1 MKRFRRARLPHLALL
16 AALSLAACER
26 SKTPAR
32 IDSASPAP
40 TGASDT
46 SATTTAR
53 VWNPDIGPVL
63 LVAAAAPTEA
73 YVLLPND
80 SAARATFANIP
91 RPASATLF
99 GRAGSVQLANVPSV
113 ADSGSCMTATIAG
126 APPPH
131 AWNLGFIG
139 GVVAPI
145 PVDSTESF
153 TNGDSLAAVTWMNRL
168 ASALPNDSAGH
179 FVGLPFVVHE
189 MWRFSLPD
197 GTQIL
202 AANVVRQL
210 NQEATPLQENTLLV
224 AERAAKDSIYTTAY
238 SERSYGEEESIA
250 THELIAAAQLGAD
263 KRPAIVVERDYGDSK
278 SYVLIERV
286 AAGRWRAGW
295 SSPRLHC

>member
-1 MKRFRRARLPHLALL
+1 MKCFRRAPVTGLALI
-16 AALSLAACER
+16 AALSLASCER
-26 SKTPAR
+26 SKTAAR
-32 IDSASPAP
+32 IDSAAAKPP
-40 TGASDT
+40 GTVDT
-46 SATTTAR
+46 AAAATAR
-53 VWNPDIGPVL
+53 TWNPDIGPVL
-63 LVAAAAPTEA
+63 LVAGTVPTEA
-73 YVLLPND
+73 YVLLPAD

-113 ADSGSCMTATIAG
+113 SDSGSCMMATIAG

-145 PVDSTESF
+145 PVDSTEAFS
-153 TNGDSLAAVTWMNRL
+153 NADSLAAVTWMNRL

-197 GTQIL
+197 GTQLL

-210 NQEATPLQENTLLV
+210 NQEATPLQENTFLV
-224 AERAAKDSIYTTAY
+224 AERAAKDSVYTTAY
-238 SERSYGEEESIA
+238 SERSYAEEESIV
-250 THELIAAAQLGAD
+250 TRELIAAAQLGAN
-263 KRPAIVVERDYGDSK
+263 KQPAIVIERDYGDSK
-278 SYVLIERV
+278 SYVLIERT